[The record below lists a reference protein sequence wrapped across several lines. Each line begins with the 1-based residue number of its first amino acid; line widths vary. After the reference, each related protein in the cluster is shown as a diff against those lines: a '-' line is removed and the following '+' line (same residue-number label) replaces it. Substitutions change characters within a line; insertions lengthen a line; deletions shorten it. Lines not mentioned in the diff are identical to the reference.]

1 MLDRIE
7 AYYDAVPRGA
17 AAAEDHGP
25 LTLFVNRRPGW
36 HYYARPRLG
45 DPGPVR
51 ANDVEAVRRRQ
62 RVLGV
67 PESFEWVAE
76 VTPSL
81 RPAAERAGLKVS
93 EHPLMVLD
101 ARAFPAEAPRLPAG
115 TRVRIV
121 DPEDPDLATLRALA
135 DVGFGSP
142 GTAVGPAG
150 REALAAAVGH
160 VDAAGVAAL
169 SERLRTGLTVM
180 AAAGDREGPLAAGS
194 HQPIGAVTEV
204 VGVATL
210 PAARRRGLAAAVTHA
225 LVADALGRGCEVV
238 FLSAGDDAVAR
249 IYARLGFRRAATA
262 LIAEPPAPATV

>member
-1 MLDRIE
+1 
-7 AYYDAVPRGA
+7 
-17 AAAEDHGP
+17 
-25 LTLFVNRRPGW
+25 
-36 HYYARPRLG
+36 
-45 DPGPVR
+45 VR
-51 ANDVEAVRRRQ
+51 ADDVEAVRRRQ

-81 RPAAERAGLKVS
+81 RPAAERAGLEVH

-101 ARAFPAEAPRLPAG
+101 AAAFAAAAAPLLPAG
-115 TRVRIV
+115 VRVRIV
-121 DPEDPDLATLRALA
+121 DPEEPDLATLRALA

-142 GTAVGPAG
+142 GTAIGGAG
-150 REALAAAVGH
+150 REALAAAAGH
-160 VDAAGVAAL
+160 LDAAGVAAL
-169 SERLRTGLTVM
+169 RERLRTGATVM
-180 AAAGDREGPLAAGS
+180 AAAGDREGPLAVGS
-194 HQPIGAVTEV
+194 HQPIGDVTEV

-225 LVADALGRGCEVV
+225 LVADALRRGCEVV

-249 IYARLGFRRAATA
+249 IYGRLGFRRAATA